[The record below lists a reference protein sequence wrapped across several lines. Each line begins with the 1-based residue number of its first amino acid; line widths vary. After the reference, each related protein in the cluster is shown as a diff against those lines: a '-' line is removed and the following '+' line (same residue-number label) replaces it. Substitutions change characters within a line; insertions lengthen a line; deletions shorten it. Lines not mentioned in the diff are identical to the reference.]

1 MARPKTTNTPDL
13 SPLLGPVNP
22 LTMAVE
28 QAIMRGKEWSRAAVP
43 IAEQIAIRLAGVISL
58 DLIHAGQRLLEN
70 DISEV
75 LRVSRAPVR
84 EALRILERER
94 LVEFASRRGAIV
106 TSPDID
112 DLRDIYAVR
121 GALYAIL
128 LERLMDERPADLQA
142 LLERQMPKLAKAAE
156 ASADEYAVENF
167 LLNLAMNQLSSNRL
181 AGDLLA
187 SILLRTLRYVRLGFV
202 MNPAGMAE
210 SLRSWR
216 DLKRAVEKRDLDLVL
231 KAAQKRLDSSFAST
245 VHAVGKA
252 VDGSSKGRAVA
263 LFPRG
268 TKASHPAS
276 QTPAPAR
283 HRSAT

>member
-1 MARPKTTNTPDL
+1 MARTKTVNTPDL

-43 IAEQIAIRLAGVISL
+43 IAEQIAIRLAGAITL
-58 DLIHAGQRLLEN
+58 DLVHAGQRLLEN

-94 LVEFASRRGAIV
+94 LVEFAARRGAVV

-121 GALYAIL
+121 AALYAIL
-128 LERLMDERPADLQA
+128 LERLMQERPAELQA
-142 LLERQMPKLAKAAE
+142 LLDRQLPRLAKAAE

-167 LLNLAMNQLSSNRL
+167 LLNLAMNGLSSNRL
-181 AGDLLA
+181 AADLLA
-187 SILLRTLRYVRLGFV
+187 SILLRMLRYVRLGFV
-202 MNPAGMAE
+202 MNPSGMAE
-210 SLRSWR
+210 SLKSWR

-231 KAAQKRLDSSFAST
+231 KAAHKRLEGSFAST
-245 VHAVGKA
+245 VRA
-252 VDGSSKGRAVA
+252 VDRTVEAGAKAHDAVPQVQRAD
-263 LFPRG
+263 
-268 TKASHPAS
+268 KAAPV
-276 QTPAPAR
+276 PAPAR
-283 HRSAT
+283 ARRRSAA

>member
-1 MARPKTTNTPDL
+1 MARTKTANTPDL
-13 SPLLGPVNP
+13 SPLLGPANS
-22 LTMAVE
+22 LTNAVE

-58 DLIHAGQRLLEN
+58 DLIHAGQRLLEK

-94 LVEFASRRGAIV
+94 LVEFAVRRGAVV

-128 LERLMDERPADLQA
+128 LERLMDERPAELQA
-142 LLERQMPKLAKAAE
+142 LLERQLPKLARAAE

-167 LLNLAMNQLSSNRL
+167 LLNLAMNELSSNRL
-181 AGDLLA
+181 ATDLLA

-210 SLRSWR
+210 SLKSWR
-216 DLKRAVEKRDLDLVL
+216 DLKRAIEKRDLGMVL
-231 KAAQKRLDSSFAST
+231 KAAQKRLDGSLAST
-245 VHAVGKA
+245 VRA
-252 VDGSSKGRAVA
+252 VDGTAEASAKAHAAALLPRAA
-263 LFPRG
+263 
-268 TKASHPAS
+268 KPAS
-276 QTPAPAR
+276 PTARRRATTPRPAR
-283 HRSAT
+283 

>member
-1 MARPKTTNTPDL
+1 MARTRTPNAPDL
-13 SPLLGPVNP
+13 SPLLGPVSP

-43 IAEQIAIRLAGVISL
+43 IAEQIAIRLAGAISL
-58 DLIHAGQRLLEN
+58 DLIHAGQRLLEK

-94 LVEFASRRGAIV
+94 LVEFASRRGAVV

-128 LERLMDERPADLQA
+128 LKRLMDERPAELQA
-142 LLERQMPKLAKAAE
+142 LLERQLPKLTRAAQG
-156 ASADEYAVENF
+156 SADEYAVENF
-167 LLNLAMNQLSSNRL
+167 LLNLTANALSSNRL
-181 AGDLLA
+181 AADLLA

-202 MNPAGMAE
+202 MNPTGMAE
-210 SLRSWR
+210 SLKSWR
-216 DLKRAVEKRDLDLVL
+216 DLKRAVEKRDLDLAL
-231 KAAQKRLDSSFAST
+231 KSAQKRLDGSLAST
-245 VHAVGKA
+245 VRAVERT
-252 VDGSSKGRAVA
+252 VQVSSKAQA
-263 LFPRG
+263 LPLSPRTAG
-268 TKASHPAS
+268 SVPRLAPMPTKA
-276 QTPAPAR
+276 R
-283 HRSAT
+283 RRSAT

>member
-1 MARPKTTNTPDL
+1 MARTKTVNTPDL

-43 IAEQIAIRLAGVISL
+43 IAEQIAIRLAGAITL
-58 DLIHAGQRLLEN
+58 DIVHAGQRLLEN

-94 LVEFASRRGAIV
+94 LVEFAARRGAVV

-121 GALYAIL
+121 AALYAIL
-128 LERLMDERPADLQA
+128 LERLMQERPAELQA
-142 LLERQMPKLAKAAE
+142 LLERQLPRLAKAAE

-167 LLNLAMNQLSSNRL
+167 LLNLAMNGLSSNRL
-181 AGDLLA
+181 AADLLA

-202 MNPAGMAE
+202 MNPSGMAE
-210 SLRSWR
+210 SLKSWR

-231 KAAQKRLDSSFAST
+231 KAARKRLEGSFAST
-245 VHAVGKA
+245 VRA
-252 VDGSSKGRAVA
+252 VDRTVEAGAKTHDAVPPAPRAA
-263 LFPRG
+263 
-268 TKASHPAS
+268 KAAPV
-276 QTPAPAR
+276 PAPAR
-283 HRSAT
+283 ARRRSAA